1 MHGTGELCHRGALRP
16 PIRGEVPQREVIMA
30 MNRSADH
37 LDICDI
43 AVIIIFV
50 ALMLFLI
57 TAPG

>member
-1 MHGTGELCHRGALRP
+1 VHGTGDLRPRDAQRP
-16 PIRGEVPQREVIMA
+16 PIRGRVRQRGEFKA

-37 LDICDI
+37 LDIGDI

-57 TAPG
+57 SAPG

>member
-1 MHGTGELCHRGALRP
+1 MHGTGELRPRDAQRP
-16 PIRGEVPQREVIMA
+16 PIRGEAPQRGEIKA

-37 LDICDI
+37 LDIGDI

-57 TAPG
+57 SAPG